1 MADEN
6 PSPLTRNEKIFVGG
20 FAVFTFLVSLGFV
33 IATVGWGLGFPG
45 AYVAVALALSIASL
59 VYAFLGGLAGI
70 EFSVIGGLKLVGSL
84 AAIAGVYYLI
94 SDPLDKSMN
103 EARAI
108 AVGRDAEAAI
118 EAEHQRATDE
128 HSARLRAEQKVRE
141 LESEAG
147 IQQSD
152 SDAAILARIRQ
163 STAADDLGRGVLG
176 IYRSR
181 QGPFRSDTIKL
192 QSRFIQDVPSG
203 TFRFCHDAKPELQG
217 KQVRFEIVDAET
229 GASKKIELRAGGDIG
244 PGACQV
250 IKFDVQ
256 IGCDAA
262 KQLLGLDCDERRGVA
277 WPQPSDNRSYELVAT
292 VIDPDFN

>member
-1 MADEN
+1 MPEGN

-45 AYVAVALALSIASL
+45 AYVAVALALCIASL
-59 VYAFLGGLAGI
+59 VYAFLGGVAGI

-103 EARAI
+103 DARAI
-108 AVGRDAEAAI
+108 AVGRDAESTI
-118 EAEHQRATDE
+118 QAEHQRATDE

-163 STAADDLGRGVLG
+163 STASDDLGRGVLS
-176 IYRSR
+176 IYRAR

-203 TFRFCHDAKPELQG
+203 TFRFCHDRRPELQDR
-217 KQVRFEIVDAET
+217 QVQFESVDAET
-229 GASKKIELRAGGDIG
+229 GSSKRITLRAGGDIG
-244 PGACQV
+244 PGACEV
-250 IKFDVQ
+250 IKFDIQ
-256 IGCDAA
+256 LGCDAA
-262 KQLLGLDCDERRGVA
+262 KDLLGLDCDEHRGVA
-277 WPQPSDNRSYELVAT
+277 WPQPADNRSYELVAT
-292 VIDPDFN
+292 VANPDFD